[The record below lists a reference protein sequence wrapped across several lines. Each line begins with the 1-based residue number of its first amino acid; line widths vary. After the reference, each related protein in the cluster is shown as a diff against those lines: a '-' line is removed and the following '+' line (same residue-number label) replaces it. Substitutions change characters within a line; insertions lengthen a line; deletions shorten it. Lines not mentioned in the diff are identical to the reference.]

1 MQKNSS
7 KHINIMS
14 NISKILFLTLSF
26 SSASSAETNIPVI
39 EEKENLIFDGYYRGR
54 LDIYNGVNKLTY
66 GDAAID
72 SKGKIKGKSDD
83 TIYLHQIV
91 AGFTYRPAP
100 NWEIKAYMYDA
111 RSWLSSLQP
120 DDFIKNTG
128 TADEY
133 LASYYDEHLDLHET
147 YVQKSNFLIDNLTFT
162 LGRQQLQYGDSR
174 IFAPGVWG
182 NTIGYLWDA
191 AHFSYKQEK
200 NFLDAWYG
208 QTRTIDPYE
217 FSLTNKHLYQG
228 IGVYSH
234 YEKSVF
240 KIEPFFAY
248 KDLLYDETAA
258 GELSYHYGA
267 RAYDDSIGF
276 IYDTTYT
283 KTIGTFGESTIDAYA
298 YAAKIGYQFDTPYKT
313 QFTVGK
319 LYASGDDNSADK
331 IKQTYTAPFGSMTGP
346 NYGRMDIM
354 IWSNMKDYQTMLS
367 FNLTKE
373 LFIKAAI
380 HRFELAEA
388 SDKWYTFGYA
398 NKPGNTYTHIG
409 DEYDLTMKYKA
420 SQNLDLTVIASYLN
434 AGDFIT
440 KNNIAQNDATKF
452 FLQFK
457 YKFSTKK

>member
-1 MQKNSS
+1 MRKDKN
-7 KHINIMS
+7 INIHIIS
-14 NISKILFLTLSF
+14 NLSNVFFLSLGISGVC
-26 SSASSAETNIPVI
+26 SAQTTTPVV

-54 LDIYNGVNKLTY
+54 LDTYNGVNKLTY

-72 SKGKIKGKSDD
+72 SKGNVRGKADD

-91 AGFTYRPAP
+91 AGFTYTPAP
-100 NWEIKAYMYDA
+100 DWEIKAYMYDS
-111 RSWLSSLQP
+111 RSWWSSLQP
-120 DDFIKNTG
+120 DDFIKNAG

-200 NFLDAWYG
+200 NFIDAWYG

-217 FSLTNKHLYQG
+217 FSVINKHLYQG
-228 IGVYSH
+228 VGVYSH
-234 YEKSVF
+234 YEKSAF

-248 KDLLYDETAA
+248 KDLLYDETAP
-258 GELSYHYGA
+258 GELSYHYGI
-267 RAYDDSIGF
+267 RTYDDSVGF
-276 IYDTTYT
+276 IYDATYT
-283 KTIGTFGESTIDAYA
+283 KAIGTFGEKSIDAYA
-298 YAAKIGYQFDTPYKT
+298 YAAKVGYQFDTSYKT

-319 LYASGDDNSADK
+319 LYASGDSDHTDNV
-331 IKQTYTAPFGSMTGP
+331 KQTYTAPFGSMTGP

-367 FNLTKE
+367 FNPTKDF
-373 LFIKAAI
+373 FIKAAF

-388 SDKWYTFGYA
+388 TDKWYTFGYA

-420 SQNLDLTVIASYLN
+420 SKNLDLTAIATWLN
-434 AGDFIT
+434 VGDFIT
-440 KNNIAQNDATKF
+440 KNEIAQNDATKF